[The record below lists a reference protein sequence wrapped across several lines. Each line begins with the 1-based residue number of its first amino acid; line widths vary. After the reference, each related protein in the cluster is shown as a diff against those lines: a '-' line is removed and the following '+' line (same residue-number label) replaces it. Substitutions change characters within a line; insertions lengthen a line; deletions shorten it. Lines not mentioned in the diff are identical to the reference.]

1 MHALATAL
9 ALNWTRIVLLVVCVA
24 SACFFLRF
32 LFALVS
38 EERGMRQRQSR
49 LVRSFLMTMKP
60 STEDAGRAEG
70 WSERG
75 ESTGETVKDSLS
87 DDSRNY
93 QTKIRWLILPL
104 VLVAMMN
111 LRLAATSA
119 TSGKDYQAVAPICS
133 NGDRSCRTYFGSW

>member
-1 MHALATAL
+1 MHALVTAL

-38 EERGMRQRQSR
+38 EERDMRQRQSR
-49 LVRSFLMTMKP
+49 LVRSLLMSMKP
-60 STEDAGRAEG
+60 SAEDAGQDEG
-70 WSERG
+70 CSERG
-75 ESTGETVKDSLS
+75 ESAGETIKDSLS

-104 VLVAMMN
+104 VLVATMN
-111 LRLAATSA
+111 LRPEATGAAGKHGRAAT
-119 TSGKDYQAVAPICS
+119 PICAE
-133 NGDRSCRTYFGSW
+133 GDHSCRT